1 LRPPKGCPQTR
12 TIRHRYGEALMAITK
27 IISSG
32 TLGAESAALDVAI
45 RFNIAYGGYTNQGSL
60 IAGDR
65 PPGRYTL
72 DEKPFVNPAL
82 LLKANRDR
90 ADGILVFSNGPMP
103 HRLTPIL
110 PDRDTQAPPCLH
122 IDFTAIKPNPAAFR
136 IGTWVS
142 TNALTSLFITGPD
155 IQEDRR
161 IYQYVHDALTRFFML
176 GHESPMPHA
185 GHTLH

>member
-1 LRPPKGCPQTR
+1 
-12 TIRHRYGEALMAITK
+12 MAITK

-32 TLGAESAALDVAI
+32 TLGTESAALDVAI

-82 LLKANRDR
+82 LLKANRDQ
-90 ADGILVFSNGPMP
+90 ADGVLVFSNGPMP

-110 PDRDTQAPPCLH
+110 PDRDTQAPPWLN
-122 IDFTAIKPNPAAFR
+122 IDFAVVKPHPAAFR

-155 IQEDRR
+155 IQEDKG
-161 IYQYVHDALTRFFML
+161 IYQHVHDALTSFFML
-176 GHESPMPHA
+176 GQASPMPHA
-185 GHTLH
+185 GQTLH

>member
-1 LRPPKGCPQTR
+1 
-12 TIRHRYGEALMAITK
+12 MAITK

-90 ADGILVFSNGPMP
+90 ADGVLVFSNGPMP

-122 IDFTAIKPNPAAFR
+122 IDFTVVKPHPAAFR

-155 IQEDRR
+155 IQEDRG
-161 IYQYVHDALTRFFML
+161 IYQQVHDALISFFML
-176 GHESPMPHA
+176 DQESPMPHA
-185 GHTLH
+185 GHTIH

>member
-1 LRPPKGCPQTR
+1 
-12 TIRHRYGEALMAITK
+12 MAILK

-90 ADGILVFSNGPMP
+90 ADGILIFSNGPIP

-110 PDRDTQAPPCLH
+110 PDRDAQEKPCLH
-122 IDFTAIKPNPAAFR
+122 IDFTVVTPHPAAFR
-136 IGTWVS
+136 IGRWVS
-142 TNALTSLFITGPD
+142 RNALSSLFITGPD
-155 IQEDRR
+155 IQEDRG
-161 IYQYVHDALTRFFML
+161 IYQCVHDALTCFFML
-176 GHESPMPHA
+176 GQKSPMPHA
-185 GHTLH
+185 GHTIH

>member
-1 LRPPKGCPQTR
+1 
-12 TIRHRYGEALMAITK
+12 MAITK

-65 PPGRYTL
+65 PPSRYTL

-90 ADGILVFSNGPMP
+90 ADGILVFSNGPIP
-103 HRLTPIL
+103 RRLTQIL
-110 PDRDTQAPPCLH
+110 QDADAQEQSCLH
-122 IDFTAIKPNPAAFR
+122 IDFTAVKPHPAAFR

-142 TNALTSLFITGPD
+142 TNALSSLFITGPD
-155 IQEDRR
+155 IREDRR
-161 IYQYVHDALTRFFML
+161 IYQHVHDALTRFFML
-176 GHESPMPHA
+176 GQESPTPYS
-185 GHTLH
+185 GHTIH